1 MKIGNRD
8 YVNALAR
15 GLEVI
20 RAFTRSTPSM
30 TLTDMARTTG
40 MHRVTVRCFLLAW
53 VDGVY
58 ALGYATGRS
67 VGSRSPG
74 GLHK

>member
-40 MHRVTVRCFLLAW
+40 MHRVTVRCFLLAL
-53 VDGVY
+53 VEEGY
-58 ALGYATGRS
+58 ALCDGNGLS
-67 VGSRSPG
+67 VGSRSPA
-74 GLHK
+74 GLQK